1 MSHPYLNAIVDY
13 DSSKAARQSLRRGR
27 LFFSLISLV
36 SLISLMGLMSLL
48 SLAGLIKLIKPINS
62 LNLLNSLTLSLNKK
76 FDEFE

>member
-36 SLISLMGLMSLL
+36 SLISLQQNGL
-48 SLAGLIKLIKPINS
+48 NS
-62 LNLLNSLTLSLNKK
+62 LNL
-76 FDEFE
+76 